1 MRSCVEVAVPAVARR
16 DEELAVP
23 NLPFGRA
30 VDFMAGEEEAC
41 DVVSVFAGGLG
52 IAPFTMIH
60 SIAQNL

>member
-1 MRSCVEVAVPAVARR
+1 
-16 DEELAVP
+16 LAVP